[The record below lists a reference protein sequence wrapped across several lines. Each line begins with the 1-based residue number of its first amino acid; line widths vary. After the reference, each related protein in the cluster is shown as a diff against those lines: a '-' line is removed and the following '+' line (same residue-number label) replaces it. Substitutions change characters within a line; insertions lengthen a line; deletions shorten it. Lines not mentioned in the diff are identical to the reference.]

1 MKILSTMDWFL
12 LFAIAFFAVLIFI
25 YFETRKSKI
34 IDYISV
40 PHTDNPITLKKF
52 IEKYNQIFTKFT
64 IKGSLCMNEVD
75 EKTNGEI
82 KGDDRKIYFS
92 NKYYVNEF
100 LQKTFGFSIDMY
112 SVQYGEGKWRD
123 YMEDIL
129 NIKNIIDFGSSS
141 IKDSKGTKIKI
152 DTLNS
157 SIEDIQDMIKVFDKG
172 TIIATQSM
180 RTMRNEKYD
189 KYCKII
195 EMFKMLGFDFRLL
208 STKEEAIYT
217 TEDTMR
223 KMDVVDGRYICID
236 IGGGSTQVTVVEY

>member
-1 MKILSTMDWFL
+1 MDWFL

-40 PHTDNPITLKKF
+40 PHTENPIKLKKF
-52 IEKYNQIFTKFT
+52 IEQYNKIFTKFA
-64 IKGSLCMNEVD
+64 IKGSRCMDYVD
-75 EKTNGEI
+75 YITNGEI

-100 LQKTFGFSIDMY
+100 LQKTFGFSIEMH

-157 SIEDIQDMIKVFDKG
+157 SIEAIQEVLKKFDKG

-180 RTMRNEKYD
+180 RTMKNKNYD
-189 KYCKII
+189 KYCAIVQ
-195 EMFKMLGFDFRLL
+195 MFKILGFDFRLL

-223 KMDVVDGRYICID
+223 KMDVEDGRYICID
-236 IGGGSTQVTVVEY
+236 IGGGSTQVTVFEY

>member
-1 MKILSTMDWFL
+1 MDLFL
-12 LFAIAFFAVLIFI
+12 LFTLAFFAVLIFI

-40 PHTDNPITLKKF
+40 PHTDNFIKLKKF
-52 IEKYNQIFTKFT
+52 IEKYNQIFTNIT
-64 IKGSLCMNEVD
+64 IKGSLCMDEVD
-75 EKTNGEI
+75 ENTNGEI

-100 LQKTFGFSIDMY
+100 LQKIFGFSIEMY
-112 SVQYGEGKWRD
+112 SVQYGEGKWRN
-123 YMEDIL
+123 YMESIL
-129 NIKNIIDFGSSS
+129 NIENIIDFGSSS

-157 SIEDIQDMIKVFDKG
+157 SIEDLQNVLKKFDKG

-180 RTMRNEKYD
+180 RTMKNENYD
-189 KYCKII
+189 KYCEII
-195 EMFKMLGFDFRLL
+195 QMFKMLGFDFRLL
-208 STKEEAIYT
+208 STREEAIYT
-217 TEDTMR
+217 TEDTM
-223 KMDVVDGRYICID
+223 MNIDLPEGRYICID